1 MPWQKASLWMILLC
15 EVFRN
20 PSGMVPTDIPEVEL
34 SLTEDRLVLTVAQ
47 VPGSICVLD
56 NMGP

>member
-1 MPWQKASLWMILLC
+1 MILLC

-20 PSGMVPTDIPEVEL
+20 PSWMVPTDIPEVEL
-34 SLTEDRLVLTVAQ
+34 SRTEDRLVLTVAQ